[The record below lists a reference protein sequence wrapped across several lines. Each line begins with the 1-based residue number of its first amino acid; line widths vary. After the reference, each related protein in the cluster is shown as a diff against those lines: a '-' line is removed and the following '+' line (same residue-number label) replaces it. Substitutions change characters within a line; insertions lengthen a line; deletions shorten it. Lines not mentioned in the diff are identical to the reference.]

1 MTFFVLDENPVRS
14 ANKMCWLDCESAAF
28 DGARIIVSV
37 IKEQGGQID
46 DLPFQ
51 PLDGHPLVRWALVSR
66 ENARWLYRN
75 TRAAAIKWG
84 KDAEMKGYPKLME
97 QLNEIASVIDSR
109 CALGN
114 EMVGQTT
121 LFGNF
126 YVDGE
131 ALVPLSVRKK
141 DTDMIESNR
150 AYYKRTR
157 EHLTWGDNDPKNA
170 YLGGEEE

>member
-37 IKEQGGQID
+37 IKEQGGRID

-51 PLDGHPLVRWALVSR
+51 PLDGHPLVRWAVVSR

-97 QLNEIASVIDSR
+97 ELNKIAGVIDSR
-109 CALGN
+109 CALES

-131 ALVPLSVRKK
+131 ALVPLSVSDASVIR
-141 DTDMIESNR
+141 SNLT
-150 AYYKRTR
+150 YYEQTR
-157 EHLTWGDNDPKNA
+157 EHLTWGDHDPKNA

>member
-14 ANKMCWLDCESAAF
+14 ADLMCWLDCESAAF
-28 DGARIIVSV
+28 DGARIIVSA
-37 IKEQGGQID
+37 IKEQGGEID
-46 DLPFQ
+46 DLPFK
-51 PLDGHPLVRWALVSR
+51 PLDNHPMVRWAVVSR

-84 KDAEMKGYPKLME
+84 KEAKMKGYPKLMGE
-97 QLNEIASVIDSR
+97 LNDIAGAIDSR
-109 CALGN
+109 LMQG
-114 EMVGQTT
+114 EQRT

-131 ALVPLSVRKK
+131 PNIEALNEETL
-141 DTDMIESNR
+141 DSNR
-150 AYYKRTR
+150 AYYEQTR
-157 EHLTWGDNDPKNA
+157 EHLTWGDHDPKNA